1 MSGGGGAGKPRCWRG
16 QGLRRSAVRGRTRG
30 LGPRPARR
38 AQRRTRGR
46 ELHIP
51 RRPGGLRA
59 QHWRRPSRASV
70 LRDPG
75 HPNTLPRPADRPGG
89 ATAVPFPSPGPARA
103 SRSAAPCQS
112 SGRRSCSV
120 CPKASGLR
128 VECCSVAGLYV
139 QPGSLRLPGLVQG
152 HLARGGCALSLR
164 RPRPGSLK
172 SPLFGFLVNFGS
184 PVHDF
189 FGTSYLERCLQDR
202 C

>member
-1 MSGGGGAGKPRCWRG
+1 MLAGSGVTTFRCARAYEGARPAACAAGAAANPGEGAPYPEETGRAPG
-16 QGLRRSAVRGRTRG
+16 SALAPTVTG
-30 LGPRPARR
+30 LGPSRP
-38 AQRRTRGR
+38 RT
-46 ELHIP
+46 
-51 RRPGGLRA
+51 
-59 QHWRRPSRASV
+59 
-70 LRDPG
+70 
-75 HPNTLPRPADRPGG
+75 PADRPGG
-89 ATAVPFPSPGPARA
+89 ATAVPFPSPGPAPAGA

-120 CPKASGLR
+120 CPKASGLQ

-152 HLARGGCALSLR
+152 HLSRGGCALSLR